1 VITGF
6 LYDFLIAMVFPIN
19 IGVAIAF
26 AVYSTIPK
34 SAIARWVIIAGG
46 ALGAAIL
53 WLGMFQDPASSSSAF
68 VLAFIAT
75 LLAAFL
81 EISLL
86 TWFLRYKAGWDTPF
100 EA

>member
-1 VITGF
+1 VVTGF
-6 LYDFLIAMVFPIN
+6 LSDFLVAVVFPVN

-26 AVYSTIPK
+26 GIYSTIPK
-34 SAIARWVIIAGG
+34 SAVARWVIIAGG
-46 ALGAAIL
+46 ALGEAVL
-53 WLGMFQDPASSSSAF
+53 WLGMFQDPNSSSSAF

-75 LLAAFL
+75 LLAALL

-86 TWFLRYKAGWDTPF
+86 TWFLRHKAGWDTPF